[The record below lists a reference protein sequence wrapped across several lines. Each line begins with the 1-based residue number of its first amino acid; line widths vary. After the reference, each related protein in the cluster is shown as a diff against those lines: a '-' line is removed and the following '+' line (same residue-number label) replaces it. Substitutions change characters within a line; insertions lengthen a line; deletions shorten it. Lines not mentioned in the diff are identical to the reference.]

1 MTQYL
6 DHLLVALYKG
16 IGEKENKVVMK
27 NLPLC
32 LKYLGRYCPP
42 VAYGTLVLQAI
53 RNELASFYPHT
64 QQGALHSF
72 GHLLAGTIEIFPR
85 DENLARV
92 ESLIDDFIAAVQKH
106 VLDSLDTELADSL
119 TETLKNIIE
128 MLAYK
133 QEKSNL
139 DISAFQKHLKS
150 VFYMLVRCLGVY
162 NNFKLQ
168 GKPEPDHILS

>member
-42 VAYGTLVLQAI
+42 VAYGTLILQAI
-53 RNELASFYPHT
+53 RNEIASMFPHT
-64 QQGALHSF
+64 QSGALKCF
-72 GHLLAGTIEIFPR
+72 GYLFAGTIETYPR
-85 DENLARV
+85 E
-92 ESLIDDFIAAVQKH
+92 ESLAKVEQLLQDFIDAIEKH

-119 TETLKNIIE
+119 VNTL
-128 MLAYK
+128 
-133 QEKSNL
+133 
-139 DISAFQKHLKS
+139 D
-150 VFYMLVRCLGVY
+150 
-162 NNFKLQ
+162 
-168 GKPEPDHILS
+168 

>member
-1 MTQYL
+1 VTDWIQEHRERASHLLLCSIIYTEDFMTQYL

-64 QQGALHSF
+64 
-72 GHLLAGTIEIFPR
+72 
-85 DENLARV
+85 
-92 ESLIDDFIAAVQKH
+92 
-106 VLDSLDTELADSL
+106 
-119 TETLKNIIE
+119 
-128 MLAYK
+128 
-133 QEKSNL
+133 
-139 DISAFQKHLKS
+139 
-150 VFYMLVRCLGVY
+150 
-162 NNFKLQ
+162 
-168 GKPEPDHILS
+168 